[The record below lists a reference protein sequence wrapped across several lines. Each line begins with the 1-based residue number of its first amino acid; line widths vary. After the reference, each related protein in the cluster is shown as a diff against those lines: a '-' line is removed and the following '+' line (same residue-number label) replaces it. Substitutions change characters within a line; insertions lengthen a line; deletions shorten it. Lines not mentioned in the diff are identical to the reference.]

1 MKTNPKS
8 LFQIVQTDLNNE
20 KIKTVILKI
29 NMKNNPLFFAMYTYL
44 DPQMIY
50 ITIRYNVDVSE
61 TTYTIT
67 YKNNRRYILPN
78 KDTVVDRT
86 TADNSYLFKTEIK
99 QFFKEK
105 GIFFK
110 ELPGDIAPD
119 EWLKLSLEN
128 KI

>member
-1 MKTNPKS
+1 
-8 LFQIVQTDLNNE
+8 
-20 KIKTVILKI
+20 
-29 NMKNNPLFFAMYTYL
+29 MYTYL
-44 DPQMIY
+44 DPQMLY

-67 YKNNRRYILPN
+67 YKNNWRYILPN
-78 KDTVVDRT
+78 KDTVVDRI

-99 QFFKEK
+99 RFFKEK

-119 EWLKLSLEN
+119 EWLRLSLEN